1 MQGHE
6 KRSNHRGIS
15 LLDTLCAMTIASG
28 LTATAAPHL
37 MQWPAE
43 ARKAVITH
51 TAGAMRSAST
61 LHHMKCAVSPQCP
74 LQQGSTVLTVGA
86 VQVHM
91 QDGHPAAGHDEGL
104 ARALEIDGL
113 QVVQAPFETRV
124 QHPSAPAPARCAA
137 VYRSPPAP
145 GLSPEVVALTDGC

>member
-1 MQGHE
+1 
-6 KRSNHRGIS
+6 
-15 LLDTLCAMTIASG
+15 MTIASG

-74 LQQGSTVLTVGA
+74 LQSGETALVVGVLTV
-86 VQVHM
+86 QM
-91 QDGHPAAGHDEGL
+91 QDGHPAAGRDDGL
-104 ARALEIDGL
+104 ARTLELDGL
-113 QVVQAPFETRV
+113 QVVQAPMETRV
-124 QHPSAPAPARCAA
+124 QHPSAPEPARCAA
-137 VYRSPPAP
+137 VYRSPQAP
-145 GLSPEVVALTDGC
+145 GLSPQVVALTEGC

>member
-15 LLDTLCAMTIASG
+15 LVDTLCAMTIASG

-74 LQQGSTVLTVGA
+74 LQSGEAALVVGALTV
-86 VQVHM
+86 QM
-91 QDGHPAAGHDEGL
+91 QDGHPAAGRDDGL
-104 ARALEIDGL
+104 ARTLELDGL
-113 QVVQAPFETRV
+113 ALRQGPEATEV
-124 QHPSAPAPARCAA
+124 QHPSAPDPARCAA
-137 VYRSPPAP
+137 VYRRPAQP
-145 GLSPEVVALTDGC
+145 GLSPQIDTLTEGC